1 MVFNQEDNVLQF
13 CDSNRAH
20 CIYIFTLLLLLL
32 LLLLLIIIIKKI
44 KLVVLVN

>member
-32 LLLLLIIIIKKI
+32 LLIIIIKKI
-44 KLVVLVN
+44 KLGVLVN